1 MTSRYTASAHS
12 LIRAAI
18 RCIHAGHLHTLARAH
33 THRVHSFAGAQRRVG
48 VLPSQVA
55 VLKNQLNVHKMH
67 DRQDIYD
74 ASGTRVVATVR
85 KANLFQCAS
94 DALVDIDGALGL
106 GSSLPHLR
114 RDWAHPCH
122 ICAGT
127 GLSPATSALRLGSA
141 LPHLHWDWALCTQPC
156 RIRAGTGLSPATSAP
171 GPGSMPHSH

>member
-1 MTSRYTASAHS
+1 MTSRYTAPAHS

-18 RCIHAGHLHTLARAH
+18 RCIHAGHLHTLARAHTHTH

-74 ASGTRVVATVR
+74 ASGTRVIATVR

-106 GSSLPHLR
+106 GSPLPHLR

-127 GLSPATSALRLGSA
+127 GLSPATSA
-141 LPHLHWDWALCTQPC
+141 
-156 RIRAGTGLSPATSAP
+156 P

>member
-1 MTSRYTASAHS
+1 MHPR
-12 LIRAAI
+12 R
-18 RCIHAGHLHTLARAH
+18 TLAHARECTH

-127 GLSPATSALRLGSA
+127 GLTPSAAAPGLGSPV
-141 LPHLHWDWALCTQPC
+141 PHLRCGWARSC
-156 RIRAGTGLSPATSAP
+156 RTGGRAP
-171 GPGSMPHSH
+171 GAWHARACLDARA